1 LIRAPAL
8 VAIGRTIL
16 AKGPLGTPTLD
27 KLKEYLLRKSST
39 LAKPLERLYNAS
51 ITPP

>member
-16 AKGPLGTPTLD
+16 AKGPLGIPTLG
-27 KLKEYLLRKSST
+27 KLREYLLRKSST
-39 LAKPLERLYNAS
+39 LIKPLERLYSAS
-51 ITPP
+51 IIPP